1 MAVRPK
7 MPGLRK
13 SNSNH
18 EPPASRIEANAGT
31 MATCQDL
38 LQQRGAQQT
47 RMTSSPG
54 HNRSLTDVLTNY
66 SDKDLTFFALTYKNY
81 EATAE
86 CLADL
91 RKHYPT
97 CRVILRS
104 DGDPDSRLPLLAE
117 RSKVDFRGEPRL
129 FGIENGGAVIERMLE
144 LFLERPTRYLFKIDP
159 DTVIHRRFQYL
170 PVRSGLFG
178 TPQTESESPSI
189 QGGCMG
195 FTRDAAEQILRSQLL
210 RDCRLREPAK
220 FIDDSPYFVRMT
232 DRANRCGLAS
242 FDWIVPWIA
251 GQLGIPLFSFDEV
264 NSGWGQA
271 PPNPDQRYA
280 VSHPRAK

>member
-1 MAVRPK
+1 
-7 MPGLRK
+7 
-13 SNSNH
+13 
-18 EPPASRIEANAGT
+18 
-31 MATCQDL
+31 
-38 LQQRGAQQT
+38 
-47 RMTSSPG
+47 
-54 HNRSLTDVLTNY
+54 
-66 SDKDLTFFALTYKNY
+66 
-81 EATAE
+81 
-86 CLADL
+86 
-91 RKHYPT
+91 
-97 CRVILRS
+97 
-104 DGDPDSRLPLLAE
+104 
-117 RSKVDFRGEPRL
+117 
-129 FGIENGGAVIERMLE
+129 
-144 LFLERPTRYLFKIDP
+144 
-159 DTVIHRRFQYL
+159 
-170 PVRSGLFG
+170 
-178 TPQTESESPSI
+178 
-189 QGGCMG
+189 MG